1 MKQRLFGFL
10 IPFLS
15 QRSNSRRGSNGFSV
29 QKPVSIKIFIKEG
42 KIIMEYYR
50 VKPEFDNYK
59 MSKHYDIFIGNELF
73 TEKEFE
79 KVKIKYANR
88 NNMKRSAVSISAT
101 DETILMSRLDIV
113 EIPKSKTYWMFGA
126 RFEKKD

>member
-1 MKQRLFGFL
+1 MK
-10 IPFLS
+10 
-15 QRSNSRRGSNGFSV
+15 
-29 QKPVSIKIFIKEG
+29 
-42 KIIMEYYR
+42 YYR

-59 MSKHYDIFIGNELF
+59 MSKHYDIFIGNELY
-73 TEKEFE
+73 TEKELE

-88 NNMKRSAVSISAT
+88 NNITRSIMSISAS

>member
-1 MKQRLFGFL
+1 MK
-10 IPFLS
+10 
-15 QRSNSRRGSNGFSV
+15 
-29 QKPVSIKIFIKEG
+29 
-42 KIIMEYYR
+42 YYR

-59 MSKHYDIFIGNELF
+59 MSKNWDIFVGNELF

-88 NNMKRSAVSISAT
+88 NNIKHFIKPISIA
-101 DETILMSRLDIV
+101 DEKSLMLRFDIV
-113 EIPKSKTYWMFGA
+113 EIPKNKTYWMFGA

>member
-1 MKQRLFGFL
+1 MK
-10 IPFLS
+10 
-15 QRSNSRRGSNGFSV
+15 
-29 QKPVSIKIFIKEG
+29 
-42 KIIMEYYR
+42 YYR

-59 MSKHYDIFIGNELF
+59 MSKNYDLFVGNELF

-88 NNMKRSAVSISAT
+88 NNMKRVNVPISPA
-101 DETILMSRLDIV
+101 DEKGLMLRFDII

-126 RFEKKD
+126 RFEKRTK